1 MSNALTTTKDD
12 FYSDVIKMV
21 LDSVTSKHSKR
32 AYGRALQNFVTWH
45 KEAGQPALTKA
56 TVQAYIA
63 DLRAQDTSASVI
75 NQALSA
81 IRKLASEAADNG
93 LLEPTLA
100 AGIQHIKGEKHSSL
114 PAGRSFTAGELS
126 ALLEVCA
133 REQSVIGIRDS
144 AIIAVAY
151 TCGLRRGSIVNL
163 NLADYTPE
171 TGELKVLAAKRNKDL
186 TAYVTNGAKMA
197 LDDWLRI
204 RGDEPGAL
212 FYQVRRGGHIK
223 RNRLTTQAIYHVL
236 QNRAA
241 QAKIPPLSPH
251 DFRRTVIGDLLEA
264 GVDIATVARMVG
276 HSSVTTTARYDRRP
290 EEAKRAAAG
299 RLHVPYFGRN
309 SL

>member
-1 MSNALTTTKDD
+1 MTTAIVTVQTD

-21 LDSVTSKHSKR
+21 LDSVTSEHSKR
-32 AYGRALQNFVTWH
+32 AYHRALTQFVTWH

-63 DLRAQDTSASVI
+63 NLRAQGTGAASI

-81 IRKLASEAADNG
+81 LRKLASEAADNG
-93 LLEPTLA
+93 LLDPTLA
-100 AGIQHIKGEKHSSL
+100 AGIGNIKGEKHSSL

-133 REQSVIGIRDS
+133 REQSILGIRDA

-151 TCGLRRGSIVNL
+151 ACGLRRASIVNL
-163 NLADYTPE
+163 NLDDYDPE
-171 TGELKVLAAKRNKDL
+171 TGELKIFAAKRNKDL
-186 TAYVTNGAKMA
+186 TAYVTGGAKLA
-197 LDDWLRI
+197 LDDWVRI
-204 RGDEPGAL
+204 RGDEPGPM

-223 RNRLTTQAIYHVL
+223 LNRLTTQAIYHVL
-236 QNRAA
+236 QGRAA
-241 QAKIPPLSPH
+241 QAKIAPLSPH

-290 EEAKRAAAG
+290 ESAKRAAAA